1 MLDITRLRL
10 LRTIVATGSLRA
22 SAAALGYTPSA
33 ASQQLA
39 ALQRQTGLR
48 LVERSGRGLLPTTA
62 GRALAAESDRLF
74 AELTRLDT
82 MVGDLRAGRAGSLS
96 IGYFGSVSAAWLPP
110 VVEAL
115 RSEFPDLRL
124 ELRMAEYAE
133 GQRDIEIFVEDPQSP
148 PPPGVRVHHLA
159 ADPYVVGLH
168 RDDPMAAEP
177 HVRLADLAD
186 RPWIDNEHTDGPCR
200 RVLLDACARAGITPA
215 FQVQAPD
222 YPTAIALV
230 ATGIGITVMPRLA
243 AVDLPPQVLA
253 RPLIDPT
260 PVRRI
265 ALAIREDRTAHPAA
279 RRAVDLFTTV
289 AQQT

>member
-10 LRTIVATGSLRA
+10 LRTVVATGSLRA

-48 LVERSGRGLLPTTA
+48 LVERSGRGLVPTTA
-62 GRALAAESDRLF
+62 GRALATESDRLF
-74 AELTRLDT
+74 AELSRLDS

-96 IGYFGSVSAAWLPP
+96 IGYFGSVGAAWLPP

-115 RSEFPDLRL
+115 RTEFPDLRL
-124 ELRMAEYAE
+124 ELRMAEFAE
-133 GQRDIEIFVEDPQSP
+133 GQRDIEIFVADPHSP
-148 PPPGVRVHHLA
+148 PPTGARVQPLA

-168 RDDPMAAEP
+168 REHPLVTETR
-177 HVRLADLAD
+177 VRLADLAD
-186 RPWIDNEHTDGPCR
+186 HPWIDNEHTDGPCR
-200 RVLLDACARAGITPA
+200 RVLLDACAAAGITPA
-215 FQVQAPD
+215 FQVQTPD

-230 ATGIGITVMPRLA
+230 ATGIGVTVMPRLA
-243 AVDLPPQVLA
+243 AVDLPPQVVA
-253 RPLIDPT
+253 RPVVDPT

-265 ALAIREDRTAHPAA
+265 ALAIREERLGHPAA
-279 RRAVDLFTTV
+279 RRAAELFT
-289 AQQT
+289 AAAAHP